1 MALKGNLKDFSFSQ
15 LLNLISIAKKTGTL
29 RINGPSKNAWI
40 SFIQGKLT
48 YAHNNSRENHLAAVL
63 HKYDKLT
70 DKQYQVIRER
80 ARSIG
85 DKELGLMLINANYVE
100 QEEILNSL
108 KKSFVETTNEVFTWS
123 EGLFQFDNNK
133 LPPQDKISL
142 KISLENIII
151 EGSRRL
157 KELERL
163 QDEIPSL
170 EMALKFTD
178 NPGTNI
184 QNVNLSAKEWRV
196 VSYINPKNSMKQI
209 ARTTKLNDLEFRRI
223 VYSLLQAGLVEIV
236 RPIGVAPPKPKSP
249 VLPVSG
255 EDEQKSLVNKLISR
269 IRSL

>member
-29 RINGPSKNAWI
+29 RVNGPEKNAWI
-40 SFIQGKLT
+40 SFVQGKLS
-48 YAHNNSRENHLAAVL
+48 YAHNNTHEDHLASVL
-63 HKYDKLT
+63 HKYEKIT
-70 DKQYQVIRER
+70 DKQFQVIKER
-80 ARSIG
+80 AQSIG
-85 DKELGLMLINANYVE
+85 DKELGLMLINANYVK

-108 KKSFVETTNEVFTWS
+108 KKSFVSTTNEVFTWG

-133 LPPQDKISL
+133 LPPNDKISL

-157 KELERL
+157 QEMERL

-196 VSYINPKNSMKQI
+196 VSYINPKNSMAQI
-209 ARTTKLNDLEFRRI
+209 AKTTKLGDLEFRRI

-236 RPIGVAPPKPKSP
+236 RPAGAAPPQPKTP
-249 VLPVSG
+249 VLPG
-255 EDEQKSLVNKLISR
+255 KDTDEQKSLVNRLITR